1 MAADHPSELDG
12 LMKSAGL
19 SHYMK
24 TNATHIDMVRATR
37 KQTEKASH
45 PSPTCFTVVAFR
57 GVADRFFS
65 SSARPGLN
73 ADAHPASLF
82 AGGRL
87 CARGIPAPSR
97 GGTRAS
103 EGSSRDPFARDA
115 GHVVY
120 PTSVE
125 SDTPTPSLG
134 HTSKR
139 GLFFSSGA
147 FGACCFAQRRTGD
160 PPRRVP

>member
-1 MAADHPSELDG
+1 MPTPLPSSQVGGYVPEESLR
-12 LMKSAGL
+12 LHVEEPEPPK
-19 SHYMK
+19 
-24 TNATHIDMVRATR
+24 VRPVT
-37 KQTEKASH
+37 
-45 PSPTCFTVVAFR
+45 PS
-57 GVADRFFS
+57 
-65 SSARPGLN
+65 
-73 ADAHPASLF
+73 
-82 AGGRL
+82 
-87 CARGIPAPSR
+87 
-97 GGTRAS
+97 
-103 EGSSRDPFARDA
+103 RDA